1 MPALSVNASNLVL
14 GPARLYVAAF
24 GATEPADTTVTPD
37 GVTTPPASPWV
48 DVGGTD
54 GGATFEVDTT
64 YTDLS
69 VDQIIMNVGSR
80 LTDLKMTV
88 TTKMSEMTLANLTTA
103 LNSIT
108 TSASGSGWAS
118 EDVVVTSAASQPTYA
133 ALIID
138 GWAPSLSTGASALRR
153 VIVRKVLSQAKVT
166 LAYDKKTQQSY
177 DCTFNAYFVSNSV
190 NPCHVVDQTA

>member
-1 MPALSVNASNLVL
+1 
-14 GPARLYVAAF
+14 
-24 GATEPADTTVTPD
+24 
-37 GVTTPPASPWV
+37 V

-54 GGATFEVDTT
+54 GGAVFEVDTT

-69 VDQIIMNVGSR
+69 VDQIIMNVGAR
-80 LTDLKMTV
+80 LTELKMSV
-88 TTKMSEMTLANLTTA
+88 TTKLAEMTLANLTTA
-103 LNSIT
+103 LNAIT
-108 TSASGSGWAS
+108 TSASGSGYAT
-118 EDVVVTSAASQPTYA
+118 EDIVVTSAASQPTYA

-138 GWAPSLSTGASALRR
+138 GWAPMLSTGAPALRR

-190 NPCHVVDQTA
+190 NPCHIVDQVA